1 MRDVGLENAY
11 AYAALLQSNA
21 AQPPLRRYIRRSQL
35 RQIVPL
41 ADTTIYDMEQRND
54 FPRRILLTPRV
65 VAWDLAEVEAWV
77 ERRRRDTETGIAKKS
92 PAPDVRKRKL
102 RPVRRP

>member
-1 MRDVGLENAY
+1 MRDAGLENAY

-21 AQPPLRRYIRRSQL
+21 QPPLRRYIRRNQL
-35 RQIVPL
+35 RQVVPL
-41 ADTTIYDMEQRND
+41 ADTTIWEMEQRND

-65 VAWDLAEVEAWV
+65 VVWDLAEVEAWI
-77 ERRRRDTETGIAKKS
+77 EQRRRDTDAGKKS

-102 RPVRRP
+102 RPVRRT